1 MKKNSGDALTT
12 YACIVVVQG
21 IMPSSAPNK
30 SKRTIAMTAEGAQ
43 IQHQSQISDQLDSV
57 TQPLFSLA
65 QGEEVAYSAERFSR
79 LTGSGC
85 FPSGRKLASCSS
97 CATF

>member
-1 MKKNSGDALTT
+1 SEPEAMQVDLIRGPLSNEEKQWRRTHNLCLYCGSAGH
-12 YACIVVVQG
+12 YATKC
-21 IMPSSAPNK
+21 PNK

-65 QGEEVAYSAERFSR
+65 QGEE
-79 LTGSGC
+79 
-85 FPSGRKLASCSS
+85 
-97 CATF
+97 

>member
-1 MKKNSGDALTT
+1 MQVDLIRGPLSNEEKQWRRTHNLCLYCGSAGH
-12 YACIVVVQG
+12 YAINC
-21 IMPSSAPNK
+21 PNK

-65 QGEEVAYSAERFSR
+65 QGEE
-79 LTGSGC
+79 
-85 FPSGRKLASCSS
+85 
-97 CATF
+97 